1 MTVTAEMIMAVVTAL
16 VTFGFGWLA
25 KKFNWLE
32 SKYIPVQNFV
42 IGLLAGM
49 ICYILKIN
57 DVDLLTSIIFCL
69 VGSMASGG
77 TYDLTKTKSKESED
91 K

>member
-1 MTVTAEMIMAVVTAL
+1 MELTVEMIMAVVTTLITYA
-16 VTFGFGWLA
+16 FGWA
-25 KKFNWLE
+25 SKKFNWIE
-32 SKYIPVQNFV
+32 SRYIPVQNAV
-42 IGLLAGM
+42 IGLISGC

-77 TYDLTKTKSKESED
+77 TYDLSKTTNK
-91 K
+91 

>member
-1 MTVTAEMIMAVVTAL
+1 MTVTTEMIMAVVTAVITYL
-16 VTFGFGWLA
+16 FGLISKNFDWI
-25 KKFNWLE
+25 E
-32 SKYIPVQNFV
+32 SKYIPLQNATV
-42 IGLLAGM
+42 GILAGV

-77 TYDLTKTKSKESED
+77 TYDLTKTSK
-91 K
+91 